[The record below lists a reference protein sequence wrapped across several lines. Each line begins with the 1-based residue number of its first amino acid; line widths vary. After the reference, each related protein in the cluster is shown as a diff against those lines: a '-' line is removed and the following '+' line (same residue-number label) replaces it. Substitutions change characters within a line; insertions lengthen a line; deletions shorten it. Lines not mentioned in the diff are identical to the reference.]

1 MYRKMKQP
9 KQFFAVLLALTLV
22 LSLAACGNSG
32 SINSSGP
39 SSGGNPSESVPSG
52 NDSSESAAPTTGWPN
67 GKDITFDV
75 PSKAG
80 GGTDLLSRYLTT
92 AWASKVDGNFVVTN
106 YDTAEVG
113 SQHSKNAKPDGLTL
127 TTVGCQSMDMYLA
140 GMSEVNPAEDMTV
153 IGKFIAG
160 GPNVIIAR
168 VDAPYNNLTELKE
181 YAEAHPNEVITG
193 VGLGSSSHLIWLN
206 IVKAMGGIELNY
218 VQATSEADKL
228 TNIAAGSLDVGNCSL
243 NNAIAYEA
251 DGKLKVLGII
261 TYSDDVGKDAYMEG
275 LSDAY
280 LTTAEQGFPG
290 AAWPSGNYVCGPA
303 GMDPALVEEINASL
317 QQIVDDPGF
326 VEGMAA
332 MSQAIDMKGV
342 SESQSD
348 FAAEWELQQEMS
360 TAAGVNVRS

>member
-1 MYRKMKQP
+1 M
-9 KQFFAVLLALTLV
+9 LLVIALAAT
-22 LSLAACGNSG
+22 LAACGG
-32 SINSSGP
+32 QTTQKPAEPAQTQEPAKTQEPAQQAEVPASS
-39 SSGGNPSESVPSG
+39 
-52 NDSSESAAPTTGWPN
+52 GWPN
-67 GKDITFDV
+67 GKDITFDC

-80 GGTDLLSRYLTT
+80 GGTDLLTRYITT
-92 AWASKVDGNFVVTN
+92 AWDPFVDGNFVVTN

-113 SQHSKNAKPDGLTL
+113 SQHTKNAKPDGLTL
-127 TTVGCQSMDMYLA
+127 TTVGCQAMDMYLT
-140 GMSEVNPAEDMTV
+140 GRSEVNPSTDVTV

-160 GPNVIIAR
+160 GPNAIIAR

-181 YAEAHPNEVITG
+181 YAEAHPGEIITG

-206 IVKAMGGIELNY
+206 ITKAMGGIELNF
-218 VQATSEADKL
+218 VQASSEADKL

-243 NNAIAYEA
+243 NNALAYEA
-251 DGKLKVLGII
+251 DGKVKVLGMI
-261 TYSDDVGKDAYMEG
+261 TYDDSVGKDQYQEG

-326 VEGMAA
+326 VEGMAS

-342 SESQSD
+342 AESQAD
-348 FAAEWELQQEMS
+348 FAAEWELQTAMC
-360 TAAGVNVRS
+360 TAAGVNVR

>member
-1 MYRKMKQP
+1 MKQL
-9 KQFFAVLLALTLV
+9 KRFSALLLALTMV
-22 LSLAACGNSG
+22 LSLSACGSSG
-32 SINSSGP
+32 SGSP
-39 SSGGNPSESVPSG
+39 SSNPGNSASAGDPGGSASDNGSKDPAG
-52 NDSSESAAPTTGWPN
+52 SSSGWPN
-67 GKDITFDV
+67 GKDVTFDV

-80 GGTDLLSRYLTT
+80 GGTDLLSRYITT
-92 AWASKVDGNFVVTN
+92 AWADKVDGNFVVTN

-113 SQHSKNAKPDGLTL
+113 SQHTKNAKPDGLTL
-127 TTVGCQSMDMYLA
+127 TTAGCQSMDMYFA
-140 GMSEVNPAEDMTV
+140 GMSEVSPAEDLTV

-160 GPNVIIAR
+160 GPNAIIAR
-168 VDAPYNNLTELKE
+168 KDAPYNNLTELKE
-181 YAEAHPNEVITG
+181 YALAHPNEVITG

-206 IVKAMGGIELNY
+206 IAKAMGGLELNY

-228 TNIAAGSLDVGNCSL
+228 TNVAAGSLDLGNCSL

-251 DGKLKVLGII
+251 DGKLKVLGLI
-261 TYSDDVGKDAYMEG
+261 TYSDDVGKDDYMEG

-342 SESQSD
+342 AESQAD
-348 FAAEWELQQEMS
+348 FAAEWELQKSMC
-360 TAAGVNVRS
+360 TAAGVNVRG